1 MICSIKIA
9 LTEKLRRFFNLL
21 KQKEKQNKSVP
32 TKEKN
37 KESSDINNYASVAI
51 ID

>member
-1 MICSIKIA
+1 MICNIKLIII
-9 LTEKLRRFFNLL
+9 EKLRRFFNLL

-32 TKEKN
+32 IKEKN
-37 KESSDINNYASVAI
+37 KETSDINNYASVSI